1 MNIIIKSV
9 SPPRRPGTLAHV
21 AVEIELEGHRIAIS
35 DVRVLANRAGVLWV
49 GMPSITVFDEGRR
62 YHYETALELSRELHR
77 AVEDA
82 VLAEYERWSRQEA
95 KVQPEQPQ
103 TLGMR
108 ARKELG
114 GGAK

>member
-21 AVEIELEGHRIAIS
+21 AVEIELENHRIAIS

-62 YHYETALELSRELHR
+62 YHYETAIELSRELHR

-82 VLAEYERWSRQEA
+82 VLARYEQWKQQA
-95 KVQPEQPQ
+95 KTQPEQPE